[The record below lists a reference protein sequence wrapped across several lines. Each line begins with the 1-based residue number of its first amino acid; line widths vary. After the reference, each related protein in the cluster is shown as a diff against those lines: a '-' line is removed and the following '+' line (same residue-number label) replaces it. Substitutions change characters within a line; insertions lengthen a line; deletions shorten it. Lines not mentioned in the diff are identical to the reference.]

1 MLVIIAARTSGRD
14 RETGVRRDGR
24 GAMGALDGKVAVVT
38 GAGQGIGR
46 GIARRLAGAGASV
59 LVAELNPETAER
71 VATELRDDFSVE
83 AGWTRTDVTDKQ
95 DVTDMVATAERRWGG
110 LDVLVNNAWGGGG
123 FGRIEWKDDA
133 EIEHGLKV
141 GFWGAY
147 WAMQAS
153 FPILTARGGGSIVNL
168 CSLNGVNAHLYTVD
182 YNTAKEA
189 IRAFS
194 RTAAR
199 EWARHGIRVNMIC
212 PAAVTPAYEM
222 FRQFAPENAAE
233 LLAMNPMG
241 RMGDPEADIGGVA
254 VFLASDD
261 SRYLTGNTL
270 FVDGGSH
277 INGVSWDPG
286 LPDDPP
292 G

>member
-1 MLVIIAARTSGRD
+1 
-14 RETGVRRDGR
+14 
-24 GAMGALDGKVAVVT
+24 MGALDGKVAIVT

-46 GIARRLAGAGASV
+46 GIARRLAGAGAAV
-59 LVAELNPETAER
+59 LVAELNPEAAER
-71 VATELRDDFSVE
+71 VADELRGDLGADAE
-83 AGWTRTDVTDKQ
+83 WTRTDVSVKP
-95 DVTDMVATAERRWGG
+95 DVLAMVATAQERWGG
-110 LDVLVNNAWGGGG
+110 VDVLVNNAWGGGG
-123 FGRIEWKDDA
+123 FGRIEWKADE
-133 EIEHGLKV
+133 EIERGLKV

-147 WAMQAS
+147 WAMQACY
-153 FPILTARGGGSIVNL
+153 PILRDRGGGSIVNL
-168 CSLNGVNAHLYTVD
+168 CSLNGVNAHLYTVE

-189 IRAFS
+189 VRAMS

-199 EWARHGIRVNMIC
+199 EWARHAIRVNMIC

-261 SRYLTGNTL
+261 ARYLTGNTL

-277 INGVSWDPG
+277 INGVSWAPG
-286 LPDDPP
+286 LPEDPP
-292 G
+292 AS